1 MKNLPPIFKVS
12 NNISSNNTSY
22 YKSSSAAKM
31 PVIKQKEE
39 EEQASIEDKINA
51 IFRTRGYPFNIPVTI
66 SFAGKTVNTF
76 LATRTNSSIITLDNE
91 VIPIATITSF
101 QIKKDHQS

>member
-22 YKSSSAAKM
+22 YKSSSVNKM

-51 IFRTRGYPFNIPVTI
+51 IFRTRGYPFNIPVTFKNKK
-66 SFAGKTVNTF
+66 S
-76 LATRTNSSIITLDNE
+76 SSIVMKPFLNSTYKSIC
-91 VIPIATITSF
+91 
-101 QIKKDHQS
+101 

>member
-22 YKSSSAAKM
+22 YKSSSVAKK

>member
-22 YKSSSAAKM
+22 YKSSSVAKM

-51 IFRTRGYPFNIPVTI
+51 IFRTRGYP
-66 SFAGKTVNTF
+66 
-76 LATRTNSSIITLDNE
+76 L
-91 VIPIATITSF
+91 ATITSLK
-101 QIKKDHQS
+101 IKKAHQS

>member
-12 NNISSNNTSY
+12 NNIYSNNTSY
-22 YKSSSAAKM
+22 YKSSSVAKI

>member
-22 YKSSSAAKM
+22 YKSSSVAKM

-66 SFAGKTVNTF
+66 SFAGKTVKFFKDSVVLCVSGSKNF
-76 LATRTNSSIITLDNE
+76 KLSISSSNKSIRIG
-91 VIPIATITSF
+91 
-101 QIKKDHQS
+101 

>member
-22 YKSSSAAKM
+22 YKSSSANK
-31 PVIKQKEE
+31 VVKEE
-39 EEQASIEDKINA
+39 EREEQVSIEDKINS
-51 IFRTRGYPFNIPVTI
+51 IFKTRGYPFNIPVTI

-76 LATRTNSSIITLDNE
+76 LAARTNSSIITLDNE
-91 VIPIATITSF
+91 VIPISTITSF
-101 QIKKDHQS
+101 QIKKAHQS

>member
-22 YKSSSAAKM
+22 YKSSSVNKM
-31 PVIKQKEE
+31 PVIKQKKE